1 MLAFCVW
8 KVSVN
13 DAAAPDGDYTPP
25 GLCYTPEYYQYVYNE
40 VQNFSETLRQS
51 FPDLE
56 SICEH
61 YVSLYGIE

>member
-25 GLCYTPEYYQYVYNE
+25 GLCYTPEYYQYVYKE

-61 YVSLYGIE
+61 YFSLYGIE